1 MSREARFELLPP
13 ENSSDRFEIGNSGLG
28 QESVLQLA
36 KHNPNRIFLASR
48 SKENAQASMN
58 TIRAV
63 VPTANITILPLDL
76 TSLESVKDAANLVN
90 TTTDRLDILM
100 NNAGIMATPPG
111 TTKEGYEIQF
121 GVNHVGHALLTKLL
135 LPKLEATA
143 QQPGADV
150 RIIMLSSAGHALAP
164 KGGVLLDDVHSEMTS
179 INTFTRYG
187 QSKLANILY
196 SNELAKRYPKI
207 RCISINPGSVD
218 TGLKR
223 GLQSSYPWLSPVILF
238 LSIFFA
244 NSVQQGAL
252 NQLWAATSK
261 DAQSGK
267 YYVPVAKENPGSAYA
282 QDKELGERLWKWTEG
297 EMDKFLAAK

>member
-1 MSREARFELLPP
+1 LC
-13 ENSSDRFEIGNSGLG
+13 IGNSGLG

-36 KHNPNRIFLASR
+36 KHHPTKIYLASR
-48 SKENAQASMN
+48 SQENAQASIA

-63 VPTANITILPLDL
+63 VPNANITILPLDL
-76 TSLESVKDAANLVN
+76 ASLASVRDAANLVN

-121 GVNHVGHALLTKLL
+121 GINHVGHALLTKLL

-143 QQPGADV
+143 QQPDADV
-150 RIIMLSSAGHALAP
+150 RIITVSSAGHALAP
-164 KGGVLLDDVHSEMTS
+164 KGGVLLDDVHSEMSS
-179 INTFTRYG
+179 IHTFTRYG
-187 QSKLANILY
+187 HSKLANILY

-207 RCISINPGSVD
+207 RCIAVHPGSVD

-223 GLQSSYPWLSPVILF
+223 GIQTSYPWLSPVLPLF
-238 LSIFFA
+238 SRLLTK
-244 NSVQQGAL
+244 SVQTGAL

-261 DAQSGK
+261 EAQSGK
-267 YYVPVAKENPGSAYA
+267 YYVPVGKESAGSRYA
-282 QDKELGERLWKWTEG
+282 QDTELGEKLWEWTEV
-297 EMDKFLAAK
+297 EMDKFMAAK

>member
-1 MSREARFELLPP
+1 M
-13 ENSSDRFEIGNSGLG
+13 SDRSAIGNSGLG

-36 KHNPNRIFLASR
+36 KHNPSRIFLASR
-48 SKENAQASMN
+48 STENAQASIN

-63 VPTANITILPLDL
+63 VPNANITILPLDL
-76 TSLESVKDAANLVN
+76 ASLESVKDAANIVN
-90 TTTDRLDILM
+90 ATTDRLDILM

-143 QQPGADV
+143 QQPGTDV
-150 RIIMLSSAGHALAP
+150 RIITLSSVGHMMAP
-164 KGGVLLDDVHSEMTS
+164 KGGVLLDDVHSEMKS
-179 INTFTRYG
+179 INTVTRYG

-207 RCISINPGSVD
+207 RCISVHPGSVD

-223 GLQSSYPWLSPVILF
+223 GLQSSYPWLSPFIPFISVLF
-238 LSIFFA
+238 T

-252 NQLWAATSK
+252 NQLWAATSG
-261 DAQSGK
+261 DAKSGK
-267 YYVPVAKENPGSAYA
+267 YYVPVAKESPGSALA

-297 EMDKFLAAK
+297 EMDKFLATK

>member
-1 MSREARFELLPP
+1 L
-13 ENSSDRFEIGNSGLG
+13 
-28 QESVLQLA
+28 V
-36 KHNPNRIFLASR
+36 PN
-48 SKENAQASMN
+48 
-58 TIRAV
+58 
-63 VPTANITILPLDL
+63 ANITILPLDL
-76 TSLESVKDAANLVN
+76 TSLASVKEAAKVVN

-143 QQPGADV
+143 QQPDSDV
-150 RIIMLSSAGHALAP
+150 RIITLSSAGHALAP
-164 KGGVLLDDVHSEMTS
+164 KGGVLLDGVHSEQTS
-179 INTFTRYG
+179 INTVTRYG

-207 RCISINPGSVD
+207 RCISVHPGSVD

-223 GLQSSYPWLSPVILF
+223 GLQSSYPWLSSFIPF
-238 LSIFFA
+238 FSIFFT

-261 DAQSGK
+261 NALSGK
-267 YYVPVAKENPGSAYA
+267 YYVPAGKENAGSAYA

-297 EMDKFLAAK
+297 EMDKFLTAK

>member
-1 MSREARFELLPP
+1 VVRIFEHLSP
-13 ENSSDRFEIGNSGLG
+13 ENNIDRFEIGNSGLG

-36 KHNPNRIFLASR
+36 KHNPSKIYLASR
-48 SKENAQASMN
+48 SKENAQASIN
-58 TIRAV
+58 SIKIAV
-63 VPTANITILPLDL
+63 PDANIAILPLDL
-76 TSLESVKDAANLVN
+76 SSLASVRDAANVVN

-121 GVNHVGHALLTKLL
+121 GTNHVGHALLTRLL

-143 QQPGADV
+143 EQPGSDV
-150 RIIMLSSAGHALAP
+150 RIISLSSAGHQLAP
-164 KGGVLLDDVHSEMTS
+164 KGGLLLDAVHSETGS
-179 INTFTRYG
+179 IGTVARYG

-207 RCISINPGSVD
+207 RCISVHPGSVD

-223 GLQSSYPWLSPVILF
+223 GIQSSYPWLSPIIPV
-238 LSIFFA
+238 LSVFFT

-252 NQLWAATSK
+252 NQLWATTSK

-267 YYVPVAKENPGSAYA
+267 YYVPVGKENAGSAYA
-282 QDKELGERLWKWTEG
+282 QDKELGEKLWKWTEG
-297 EMDKFLAAK
+297 ELDKFLAVK